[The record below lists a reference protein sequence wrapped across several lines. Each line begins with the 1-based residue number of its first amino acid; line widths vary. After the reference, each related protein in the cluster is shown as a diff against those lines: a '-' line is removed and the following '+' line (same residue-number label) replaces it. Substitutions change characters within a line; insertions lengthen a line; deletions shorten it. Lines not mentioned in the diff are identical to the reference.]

1 MRFRK
6 SIVEELKL
14 FNNRNSDLGNKIRK
28 KGLDMTQCKNKSDK
42 ALIDLMKYMNNAQKN
57 LKNEIGMK

>member
-1 MRFRK
+1 
-6 SIVEELKL
+6 
-14 FNNRNSDLGNKIRK
+14 
-28 KGLDMTQCKNKSDK
+28 MTQCKNKSDK